1 MRLLVSQ
8 PYHEA
13 GLLKLQEELRQ
24 WSNLCDAVLYPEG
37 YITDPGSV
45 QALRGLARQYRKL
58 VITSYRDENNKDRA
72 LMIGPGGE
80 ILLERAKSPMQGEL
94 YAPSVADALGMQI
107 GYLLCVEILQGLNG
121 LEGQAESLD
130 FIAHPI
136 GVGMFSE
143 EQFTMWTE
151 EAAQIAVKYK
161 CPVIGTSHADGSY
174 RNCGVSI
181 PISYCI
187 DANGQ
192 PLYISKADTRSRI
205 VDLKS
210 GGVVVPGPD
219 GDQETGTGLA
229 GTVKTHE

>member
-8 PYHEA
+8 PVHEA
-13 GLLKLQEELRQ
+13 GLLKLHEELRQ
-24 WSNLCDAVLYPEG
+24 WSAHYDAVLYPEG
-37 YITDPGSV
+37 YVTDQDGV
-45 QALRGLARQYRKL
+45 QTLRTLARQYSKL
-58 VITSYRDENNKDRA
+58 IITSYKDENNKDRA

-80 ILLERAKSPMQGEL
+80 ILLERAKSPMQGGL
-94 YAPSVADALGMQI
+94 YAPSVVDALGIQI
-107 GYLLCVEILQGLNG
+107 GYLLCVEILQGLSG
-121 LEGQAESLD
+121 LAGQAESLD

-143 EQFTMWTE
+143 EQFALWTE
-151 EAAQIAVKYK
+151 EAARIALRYK
-161 CPVIGTSHADGSY
+161 CPIVGTSHADGSY

-210 GGVVVPGPD
+210 GGVVVAGAD
-219 GDQETGTGLA
+219 GLVA
-229 GTVKTHE
+229 TV